1 MCVFLC
7 CFFSSRR
14 RHTVCALVTGVQTSA
29 LPICGFKVLVCNKCT
44 YRLFTN
50 SIDEGLGRTITLDD
64 AASERPAEVWLDPP
78 LDIGPISPDQV
89 NQVYGQ
95 DDAAD
100 RYDLLII
107 AEGYTNVRETF
118 VDRNGNGVW
127 DGVQHFDSNGNG
139 LYEDRKSTRLNSS
152 H

>member
-1 MCVFLC
+1 MAAWCP
-7 CFFSSRR
+7 
-14 RHTVCALVTGVQTSA
+14 SA
-29 LPICGFKVLVCNKCT
+29 APPGGFKVLVCNKCT

-100 RYDLLII
+100 RYDLLFI

-118 VDRNGNGVW
+118 VDRYGRGVW
-127 DGVQHFDSNGNG
+127 
-139 LYEDRKSTRLNSS
+139 EDRKSTRLNSS
-152 H
+152 P